1 MARLIF
7 KAPYYKPNAKAGKG
21 ARGAYAKYI
30 ATRDGVE
37 LLRSGM
43 ADYINE
49 RKGSNG
55 LFSDEGVVINLS
67 QIEETINNHSG
78 NVWGL
83 IFSLKREDAER
94 LGYNSAVQW
103 MNLLRSHR
111 NDIAKEMHIAP
122 GNLRWYAAYHN
133 SETHPHVHMLVWSDR
148 PQEPHLSSVGIHNIK
163 HTIANDIF
171 RQDLVS
177 IYKEQTQARDNIKAS
192 FRSRMDKLMSEI
204 GNMSIDYDSEIALK
218 FQMLSQRIEKHK
230 GKKVYG
236 YLDKE
241 TKKLVDEIVK
251 MIAADEKIYELYDLW
266 HKCRCETFRTYT
278 DAMPE
283 KIPLEENEEFKS
295 IRNEIVKMASELKV
309 EYNFNGQDDTEPS
322 RDFEE
327 EDIDNLEERVEE
339 DEDPLTMYMLG
350 KKYLDEEG
358 DPEEAELWLRM
369 AAHNGNEYAMYFLYK
384 CYRDGRIMDKEKSK
398 MKYLRMAIDKGY
410 DAAEYEYGKLL
421 REKDPEEAMKYF
433 KRASGRNNA
442 YAAYAYGKMCAERG
456 DIDKA
461 KIYFI
466 RATRVKPDLGFRVG
480 MWYYYDLGN
489 HEMGKEYLENAAK
502 NGNVAAEEALNA
514 INRGIDTRLAW
525 GVLNLFRHASRVID
539 DRAKAH
545 VKISPMLGVDRKLR
559 QRIREK
565 KEEQG
570 LRMSM

>member
-7 KAPYYKPNAKAGKG
+7 KAPYYKPKGKVN
-21 ARGAYAKYI
+21 RGGYAKYI
-30 ATRDGVE
+30 ATREGVE
-37 LLRSGM
+37 HLRSGM

-49 RKGSNG
+49 RRGSNG
-55 LFSDEGVVINLS
+55 LFSDEGVVINLA
-67 QIEETINNHSG
+67 QIEETINNHAG

-83 IFSLKREDAER
+83 IFSLKRADAER
-94 LGYNSAVQW
+94 FGYNSAEQW

-122 GNLRWYAAYHN
+122 GDLHWYAAYHN
-133 SETHPHVHMLVWSDR
+133 NETHPHVHMLVWSER
-148 PQEPHLSSVGIHNIK
+148 AQEPYLSKVGIQNIK
-163 HTIANDIF
+163 RTVANDIF
-171 RQDLVS
+171 KRDLIP
-177 IYKEQTQARDNIKAS
+177 IYKKQTQARDNIKAS
-192 FRSRMDKLMSEI
+192 FRSRIDKLMSEI

-218 FQMLSQRIEKHK
+218 FQMLSQRIAKHK

-251 MIAADEKIYELYDLW
+251 MIAADEKISELYDLW

-283 KIPLEENEEFKS
+283 KIPLEGNEEFKS
-295 IRNEIVKMASELKV
+295 IRNEVVKMASELKV
-309 EYNFNGQDDTEPS
+309 EYVFQGQDDTEPS
-322 RDFEE
+322 HDFWE

-339 DEDPLTMYMLG
+339 DEDPFTMYKLG
-350 KKYLDEEG
+350 KKYLDEENK
-358 DPEEAELWLRM
+358 PEEAELWLRM

-384 CYRDGRIMDKEKSK
+384 CYRDGRIIDKKNSK
-398 MKYLRMAIDKGY
+398 MTYLRMALDKGY
-410 DAAEYEYGKLL
+410 DVAEYEYGKLL
-421 REKDPEEAMKYF
+421 REKDPEEAKKYF
-433 KRASGRNNA
+433 KRAADKNNA
-442 YAAYAYGKMCAERG
+442 YAAYAYGKMCADRG
-456 DIDKA
+456 DINKA
-461 KIYFI
+461 KIYFG
-466 RATRVKPDLGFRVG
+466 RATRVKPELGFRVG

-489 HEMGKEYLENAAK
+489 HEIGIGHLENAAK

-525 GVLNLFRHASRVID
+525 GVLNVFRHASRVID
-539 DRAKAH
+539 ERAKAH
-545 VKISPMLGVDRKLR
+545 VKISPMQGVDRKLR

>member
-7 KAPYYKPNAKAGKG
+7 KAPYYKPGRKAGKG
-21 ARGAYAKYI
+21 ERGAYAKYI

-111 NDIAKEMHIAP
+111 NDIAREMHIAP

-133 SETHPHVHMLVWSDR
+133 SETHPHVHMLVWSDK
-148 PQEPHLSSVGIHNIK
+148 PQEPYLSTVGIHNIK
-163 HTIANDIF
+163 QTIAKDIF
-171 RQDLVS
+171 RQDLISV
-177 IYKEQTQARDNIKAS
+177 YKEQTQARDNIKAS

-204 GNMSIDYDSEIALK
+204 RDMSIEYDSEIALK
-218 FQMLSQRIEKHK
+218 FQILSKKISKYK

-251 MIAADEKIYELYDLW
+251 MIAADERISELYDLW

-295 IRNEIVKMASELKV
+295 IRNEVVKMASELKV
-309 EYNFNGQDDTEPS
+309 EYVFQGQDDTEPS
-322 RDFEE
+322 HDFDE
-327 EDIDNLEERVEE
+327 EDIDSLEERVEE
-339 DEDPLTMYMLG
+339 DEDPFTMYKLG
-350 KKYLDEEG
+350 KKYLDEENN
-358 DPEEAELWLRM
+358 PEEAELWLRM

-384 CYRDGRIMDKEKSK
+384 CYRDGRIIDKKNSK
-398 MKYLRMAIDKGY
+398 MTYLRMALDKGY
-410 DAAEYEYGKLL
+410 DVAEYEYGKLL
-421 REKDPEEAMKYF
+421 REKDPEEAKKYF
-433 KRASGRNNA
+433 KRAVDKNNA
-442 YAAYAYGKMCAERG
+442 YAAYAYGKMCADRG
-456 DIDKA
+456 DINKA
-461 KIYFI
+461 KIYLLF
-466 RATRVKPDLGFRVG
+466 
-480 MWYYYDLGN
+480 
-489 HEMGKEYLENAAK
+489 
-502 NGNVAAEEALNA
+502 A
-514 INRGIDTRLAW
+514 I
-525 GVLNLFRHASRVID
+525 
-539 DRAKAH
+539 
-545 VKISPMLGVDRKLR
+545 
-559 QRIREK
+559 
-565 KEEQG
+565 
-570 LRMSM
+570 

>member
-7 KAPYYKPNAKAGKG
+7 KAPYYKPKGKVN
-21 ARGAYAKYI
+21 RGGYAKYI
-30 ATRDGVE
+30 ATREGVE
-37 LLRSGM
+37 HLRSGM

-49 RKGSNG
+49 RRGSNG
-55 LFSDEGVVINLS
+55 LFSDEGVVINLA
-67 QIEETINNHSG
+67 QIEETINNHAG

-83 IFSLKREDAER
+83 IFSLKRADAER
-94 LGYNSAVQW
+94 FGYNSAEQW

-122 GNLRWYAAYHN
+122 GDLRWYAAYHN
-133 SETHPHVHMLVWSDR
+133 NETHPHVHMLVWSER
-148 PQEPHLSSVGIHNIK
+148 AHEPYLSKVGIQNIK
-163 HTIANDIF
+163 RTVANDIF
-171 RQDLVS
+171 KRDLIP
-177 IYKEQTQARDNIKAS
+177 IYKKQTQARDNIKAS
-192 FRSRMDKLMSEI
+192 FRSRIDKLMSEI
-204 GNMSIDYDSEIALK
+204 GNMSIDYDSEIALN
-218 FQMLSQRIEKHK
+218 FQMLSQRIAKHK

-251 MIAADEKIYELYDLW
+251 MIAADEKISELYDLW

-295 IRNEIVKMASELKV
+295 IRNEVVKMASELKV
-309 EYNFNGQDDTEPS
+309 EYVFQGQDDTEPS
-322 RDFEE
+322 HDFEE

-339 DEDPLTMYMLG
+339 DEDPFTMYKLG
-350 KKYLDEEG
+350 KKYLDEENN
-358 DPEEAELWLRM
+358 PEGAELWLRM
-369 AAHNGNEYAMYFLYK
+369 AAYNGNEYAMYFLYK
-384 CYRDGRIMDKEKSK
+384 CYRDGRIIDKKNSK
-398 MKYLRMAIDKGY
+398 MTYLRMALDKGY
-410 DAAEYEYGKLL
+410 DVAEYEYGKLL

-433 KRASGRNNA
+433 KRAADKNNA
-442 YAAYAYGKMCAERG
+442 YAAYAYGKMCADRG
-456 DIDKA
+456 DINKA
-461 KIYFI
+461 KIYFG
-466 RATRVKPDLGFRVG
+466 RATRVKPELGFRVG

-489 HEMGKEYLENAAK
+489 HEMGISHLENAAK

-525 GVLNLFRHASRVID
+525 GVLNIFRHASRVID

-545 VKISPMLGVDRKLR
+545 VKISPMQGVDRKLR

-570 LRMSM
+570 LKMSM

>member
-21 ARGAYAKYI
+21 ERGAYAKYI

-55 LFSDEGVVINLS
+55 LFSDQGVVINLS
-67 QIEETINNHSG
+67 QIEETINNHPG

-94 LGYNSAVQW
+94 LGYNTATQW
-103 MNLLRSHR
+103 MNLLRSRR
-111 NDIAKEMHIAP
+111 NDIAREMHIAP

-133 SETHPHVHMLVWSDR
+133 SETHPHVHMLVWSDK
-148 PQEPHLSSVGIHNIK
+148 PQEPHLSTVGIHNIK
-163 HTIANDIF
+163 QTIAKDIF
-171 RQDLVS
+171 RQDLMSV
-177 IYKEQTQARDNIKAS
+177 YKEQTRARDNIKAS

-204 GNMSIDYDSEIALK
+204 GNMSIEYDSEIALK
-218 FQMLSQRIEKHK
+218 FQILSQKISKHK

-251 MIAADEKIYELYDLW
+251 MIAADERISELYDLW

-278 DAMPE
+278 DAMPK

-295 IRNEIVKMASELKV
+295 VRNEIVKMASELKI
-309 EYNFNGQDDTEPS
+309 EYDFQGQDDSEPS
-322 RDFEE
+322 HDFEDEDIEEIEESVEEE
-327 EDIDNLEERVEE
+327 ED
-339 DEDPLTMYMLG
+339 PYTMYMLG
-350 KKYLDEEG
+350 KKYLDEED
-358 DPEEAELWLRM
+358 DPDEAEHWLRM
-369 AAHNGNEYAMYFLYK
+369 ASHRGNEYAMYFLYK
-384 CYRDGRIMDKEKSK
+384 CYRDGRIEDRENSK
-398 MKYLRMAIDKGY
+398 MKYLRMALDKRY
-410 DAAEYEYGKLL
+410 NAAEYEYGKLL
-421 REKDPEEAMKYF
+421 REENPEEAMKYF
-433 KRASGRNNA
+433 KRAADRNNA
-442 YAAYAYGKMCAERG
+442 YAAYAYGRMCADRG
-456 DIDKA
+456 DINKA
-461 KIYFI
+461 KIYFGM
-466 RATRVKPDLGFRVG
+466 ATRSNPDLGFRVG

-489 HEMGKEYLENAAK
+489 HEMGIRQLKNAAE
-502 NGNVAAEEALNA
+502 NGSVAAEAALNA
-514 INRGIDTRLAW
+514 INRGIDTRVAW

-539 DRAKAH
+539 DRAKVH
-545 VKISPMLGVDRKLR
+545 VNISPMQGVDKKLR
-559 QRIREK
+559 QRIRQK

>member
-7 KAPYYKPNAKAGKG
+7 KAPYYKPKGKVN
-21 ARGAYAKYI
+21 RGGYAKYI
-30 ATRDGVE
+30 ATREGVE

-49 RKGSNG
+49 RRGSNG
-55 LFSDEGVVINLS
+55 LFSDEGVVINLA
-67 QIEETINNHSG
+67 QIEETINNHAG

-83 IFSLKREDAER
+83 IFSLKRADAER
-94 LGYNSAVQW
+94 FGYNSAEQW

-122 GNLRWYAAYHN
+122 GDLRWYAAYHN
-133 SETHPHVHMLVWSDR
+133 NETHPHVHMLVWSER
-148 PQEPHLSSVGIHNIK
+148 AHEPYLSKVGIQNIK
-163 HTIANDIF
+163 RTVANDIF
-171 RQDLVS
+171 KRDLIP
-177 IYKEQTQARDNIKAS
+177 IYKKQTQARDNIKVS
-192 FRSRMDKLMSEI
+192 FRSRIDKLMSEI

-218 FQMLSQRIEKHK
+218 FQMLSQRIAKHK

-251 MIAADEKIYELYDLW
+251 MIAADEKISELYDLW

-295 IRNEIVKMASELKV
+295 IRNEVVKMASELKV
-309 EYNFNGQDDTEPS
+309 EYVFQGQDDTEPS
-322 RDFEE
+322 HDLEE

-339 DEDPLTMYMLG
+339 DEDPFAMYKLG
-350 KKYLDEEG
+350 KKYLDEENN
-358 DPEEAELWLRM
+358 PEEAELWLRM

-384 CYRDGRIMDKEKSK
+384 CYRDGRIIDKKNFK
-398 MKYLRMAIDKGY
+398 MTYLRMTLDKGY
-410 DAAEYEYGKLL
+410 DVAEYEYGKLL
-421 REKDPEEAMKYF
+421 REKDPEEAKKYF
-433 KRASGRNNA
+433 KRAADKNNA
-442 YAAYAYGKMCAERG
+442 YAAYAYGKMCADRG
-456 DIDKA
+456 DINKA
-461 KIYFI
+461 KIYFG
-466 RATRVKPDLGFRVG
+466 RATRVKPELGFRVG

-489 HEMGKEYLENAAK
+489 HEMGIGHLENAAK

-539 DRAKAH
+539 DRAKTH
-545 VKISPMLGVDRKLR
+545 VKISTMQGVDRKLR

>member
-7 KAPYYKPNAKAGKG
+7 KAPYYKPKGKVN
-21 ARGAYAKYI
+21 RGGYAKYI
-30 ATRDGVE
+30 ATREGVE

-49 RKGSNG
+49 RRGSNG
-55 LFSDEGVVINLS
+55 LFSDEGVVINLA
-67 QIEETINNHSG
+67 QIEETINNHAG

-83 IFSLKREDAER
+83 IFSLKRADAER
-94 LGYNSAVQW
+94 FGYNSAEQW

-122 GNLRWYAAYHN
+122 GDLRWYAAYHN
-133 SETHPHVHMLVWSDR
+133 NETHPHVHMLVWSER
-148 PQEPHLSSVGIHNIK
+148 AHEPYLSKVGIQNIK
-163 HTIANDIF
+163 RTVANDIF
-171 RQDLVS
+171 KRDLIP
-177 IYKEQTQARDNIKAS
+177 IYKKQTQARDNIKAS
-192 FRSRMDKLMSEI
+192 FRSRIDKLMSEI

-218 FQMLSQRIEKHK
+218 FQMLSQRIAKHK

-251 MIAADEKIYELYDLW
+251 MIAADEKISELYELW

-295 IRNEIVKMASELKV
+295 IRNEVVKMASDLKV
-309 EYNFNGQDDTEPS
+309 EYVFQGQDDTEPS
-322 RDFEE
+322 HDFEE

-339 DEDPLTMYMLG
+339 DEDPFAMYKLG
-350 KKYLDEEG
+350 KKYLDEENN
-358 DPEEAELWLRM
+358 PEEAELWLRM

-384 CYRDGRIMDKEKSK
+384 CYRDGRIIDKKNSK
-398 MKYLRMAIDKGY
+398 MTYLRMALDKGY
-410 DAAEYEYGKLL
+410 DVAEYEYGKLL
-421 REKDPEEAMKYF
+421 REKDPEEAKKYF
-433 KRASGRNNA
+433 KRAADKNNA
-442 YAAYAYGKMCAERG
+442 YAAYAYGKMCADRG
-456 DIDKA
+456 DINKA
-461 KIYFI
+461 KIYFG
-466 RATRVKPDLGFRVG
+466 RATRVKPELGFRVG

-489 HEMGKEYLENAAK
+489 HEMGIGHLENAAK

-545 VKISPMLGVDRKLR
+545 IKISPMQGVDKKLR

-565 KEEQG
+565 KEGQG
-570 LRMSM
+570 MRMSM

>member
-7 KAPYYKPNAKAGKG
+7 KAPYYKPKGKVN
-21 ARGAYAKYI
+21 RGGYAKYI
-30 ATRDGVE
+30 ATREGVE

-49 RKGSNG
+49 RRGSNG

-83 IFSLKREDAER
+83 IFSLKRADAER
-94 LGYNSAVQW
+94 FGYNSAEQW

-122 GNLRWYAAYHN
+122 GDLRWYAAYHN
-133 SETHPHVHMLVWSDR
+133 SETHPHVHMLVWSER
-148 PQEPHLSSVGIHNIK
+148 AHEPYLSKVGIQNIK
-163 HTIANDIF
+163 RTVANDIF
-171 RQDLVS
+171 KRDLIP
-177 IYKEQTQARDNIKAS
+177 IYKKQTQARDNIKTS
-192 FRSRMDKLMSEI
+192 FRSRIDKLMSEI

-251 MIAADEKIYELYDLW
+251 MIAADEKISELYDLW

-295 IRNEIVKMASELKV
+295 VRNEVVKMASELKV
-309 EYNFNGQDDTEPS
+309 EYVFQGQDDTEPS
-322 RDFEE
+322 HDLGEE
-327 EDIDNLEERVEE
+327 NIDNLEERVEE
-339 DEDPLTMYMLG
+339 DEDPFTMYKLG
-350 KKYLDEEG
+350 KKYLDEENN
-358 DPEEAELWLRM
+358 PEEAELWLRM
-369 AAHNGNEYAMYFLYK
+369 AAYNGNEYAMYFLYK
-384 CYRDGRIMDKEKSK
+384 CYRDGRIIDKKNSK
-398 MKYLRMAIDKGY
+398 MTYLRMALDKGY
-410 DAAEYEYGKLL
+410 DVAEYEYGKLL

-433 KRASGRNNA
+433 KRAADKNNA

-456 DIDKA
+456 DINKA
-461 KIYFI
+461 KIYFG
-466 RATRVKPDLGFRVG
+466 RATRVKPELGFRVG

-489 HEMGKEYLENAAK
+489 HEMGIGHLENAAK

-545 VKISPMLGVDRKLR
+545 VKISPMQGVDRKLR

>member
-7 KAPYYKPNAKAGKG
+7 KAPYYKPKGKVN
-21 ARGAYAKYI
+21 RGGYAKYI
-30 ATRDGVE
+30 ATREGVE

-49 RKGSNG
+49 RRGSNG
-55 LFSDEGVVINLS
+55 LFSDEGVVINLA

-83 IFSLKREDAER
+83 IFSLKRADAER
-94 LGYNSAVQW
+94 FGYNSAEQW

-122 GNLRWYAAYHN
+122 GDLRWYAAYHN
-133 SETHPHVHMLVWSDR
+133 NETHPHVHMLVWSER
-148 PQEPHLSSVGIHNIK
+148 AHEPYLSKIGIQNIK
-163 HTIANDIF
+163 RTVANDIF
-171 RQDLVS
+171 KRDLIP
-177 IYKEQTQARDNIKAS
+177 IYKKQTQARDNIKAS
-192 FRSRMDKLMSEI
+192 FRSRIDKLMSEI

-218 FQMLSQRIEKHK
+218 FQMLSQRIAKHK

-251 MIAADEKIYELYDLW
+251 MIAADEKISELYALW

-278 DAMPE
+278 DEMPE

-295 IRNEIVKMASELKV
+295 IRNEVVKMASELKV
-309 EYNFNGQDDTEPS
+309 EYVFQGQDDTEPS
-322 RDFEE
+322 HDLGEE
-327 EDIDNLEERVEE
+327 NIDNLEERVEE
-339 DEDPLTMYMLG
+339 DEDPFTMYKLG
-350 KKYLDEEG
+350 KKYLDEENN
-358 DPEEAELWLRM
+358 PEEAELWLRM
-369 AAHNGNEYAMYFLYK
+369 AAYNGNEYAMYFLYK
-384 CYRDGRIMDKEKSK
+384 CYRDGRIIDKKNSK
-398 MKYLRMAIDKGY
+398 MTYLRMALDKGY
-410 DAAEYEYGKLL
+410 DVAEYEYGKLL
-421 REKDPEEAMKYF
+421 REKDHEGAMKYF
-433 KRASGRNNA
+433 KRAADKNNA

-456 DIDKA
+456 DINKA
-461 KIYFI
+461 KIYFG
-466 RATRVKPDLGFRVG
+466 RATRVKPELGFRVG

-489 HEMGKEYLENAAK
+489 HEMGIGHLENAAK
-502 NGNVAAEEALNA
+502 SGNVAAEEALNA

-545 VKISPMLGVDRKLR
+545 IKISPMQGVDRKLR

>member
-7 KAPYYKPNAKAGKG
+7 KAPYYKPKGKVN
-21 ARGAYAKYI
+21 RGGYAKYI
-30 ATRDGVE
+30 ATREGVE

-49 RKGSNG
+49 RRGSNG
-55 LFSDEGVVINLS
+55 LFSDEGVVINLA
-67 QIEETINNHSG
+67 QIEETINNHAG

-83 IFSLKREDAER
+83 IFSLKRADAER
-94 LGYNSAVQW
+94 FGYNSAEQW

-122 GNLRWYAAYHN
+122 GDLRWYAAYHN
-133 SETHPHVHMLVWSDR
+133 NETHPHVHMLVWSER
-148 PQEPHLSSVGIHNIK
+148 AHEPYLSKVGIQNIK
-163 HTIANDIF
+163 RTVANDIF
-171 RQDLVS
+171 KRDLIP
-177 IYKEQTQARDNIKAS
+177 IYKKQTQARDNIKAS
-192 FRSRMDKLMSEI
+192 FRSRIDKLMSEI

-218 FQMLSQRIEKHK
+218 FQMLSQRIAKHK

-251 MIAADEKIYELYDLW
+251 MIAADEKISELYDLW

-295 IRNEIVKMASELKV
+295 IRNEVVKMASELKV
-309 EYNFNGQDDTEPS
+309 EYVFQGQDDTELS
-322 RDFEE
+322 HDLGEE
-327 EDIDNLEERVEE
+327 NIDNLEERVEE
-339 DEDPLTMYMLG
+339 DEDPFTMYKLG
-350 KKYLDEEG
+350 KKHLDEENN
-358 DPEEAELWLRM
+358 PEEAELWLRM

-384 CYRDGRIMDKEKSK
+384 CYRDGRIIDKKNSK
-398 MKYLRMAIDKGY
+398 MTYLRMALDKGY
-410 DAAEYEYGKLL
+410 DVAEYEYGKLL

-433 KRASGRNNA
+433 KRAADNNNA
-442 YAAYAYGKMCAERG
+442 YAAYAYGKMCADRG
-456 DIDKA
+456 DINKA
-461 KIYFI
+461 KIYFG
-466 RATRVKPDLGFRVG
+466 RATRVKPELGFRVG

-489 HEMGKEYLENAAK
+489 HEMGIGHLENAAK

-545 VKISPMLGVDRKLR
+545 VKISSMQGVDRKLR

>member
-7 KAPYYKPNAKAGKG
+7 KAPYYKPKGKVN
-21 ARGAYAKYI
+21 RGGYAKYI
-30 ATRDGVE
+30 ATREGVE
-37 LLRSGM
+37 HLRSGM

-49 RKGSNG
+49 RRGSNG
-55 LFSDEGVVINLS
+55 LFSDEGVVINLA
-67 QIEETINNHSG
+67 QIEETINNHAG

-83 IFSLKREDAER
+83 IFSLKRADAER
-94 LGYNSAVQW
+94 FGYNSAEQW

-122 GNLRWYAAYHN
+122 GDLRWYAAYHN
-133 SETHPHVHMLVWSDR
+133 NETHPHVHMLVWSER
-148 PQEPHLSSVGIHNIK
+148 AREPYLSKVGIQNIK
-163 HTIANDIF
+163 RTVANDIF
-171 RQDLVS
+171 KRDLIP
-177 IYKEQTQARDNIKAS
+177 IYKKQTQARDNIKVS
-192 FRSRMDKLMSEI
+192 FRSRIDKLMSEI

-218 FQMLSQRIEKHK
+218 FQMLSQRIAKHK

-251 MIAADEKIYELYDLW
+251 MIAADEKISELYDLW

-295 IRNEIVKMASELKV
+295 IRNEVVKMASELKV
-309 EYNFNGQDDTEPS
+309 EYVFQGQDDAEPS
-322 RDFEE
+322 HDFGE

-339 DEDPLTMYMLG
+339 DEDPFTMYKLG
-350 KKYLDEEG
+350 KKYLDEENN
-358 DPEEAELWLRM
+358 PEEAELWLRM

-384 CYRDGRIMDKEKSK
+384 CYRDGRIIDKKNSK
-398 MKYLRMAIDKGY
+398 MTYLRMALDKGY
-410 DAAEYEYGKLL
+410 DVAEYEYGKLL
-421 REKDPEEAMKYF
+421 REKDPEEAKKYF
-433 KRASGRNNA
+433 KRAADKNNA
-442 YAAYAYGKMCAERG
+442 YAAYAYGKMCADRG
-456 DIDKA
+456 DINKA
-461 KIYFI
+461 KIYFG
-466 RATRVKPDLGFRVG
+466 RATRVKPELGFRVG

-489 HEMGKEYLENAAK
+489 HEMGIGHLENAAK

-545 VKISPMLGVDRKLR
+545 IKISPMQGVDKKLR

-565 KEEQG
+565 KEGQG
-570 LRMSM
+570 MRMSM

>member
-7 KAPYYKPNAKAGKG
+7 KAPYYKPKSKVS
-21 ARGAYAKYI
+21 RGGYVKYI

-67 QIEETINNHSG
+67 QIEEMLNNHSG

-111 NDIAKEMHIAP
+111 NDIAKEMNIAP

-148 PQEPHLSSVGIHNIK
+148 PQEPRLSTVGIHNIK

-171 RQDLVS
+171 RQDLISV
-177 IYKEQTQARDNIKAS
+177 YKEQTQARDDIKLAFRARMAEIIENIQN
-192 FRSRMDKLMSEI
+192 
-204 GNMSIDYDSEIALK
+204 GSISADSDIVLK
-218 FQMLSQRIEKHK
+218 FEMLCKRLAEHE

-236 YLDKE
+236 YLDKD

-251 MIAADEKIYELYDLW
+251 MISGDERIAELYDLW

-283 KIPLEENEEFKS
+283 KIPFEENKEFKS
-295 IRNEIVKMASELKV
+295 VRNEVVKMASDLKIS
-309 EYNFNGQDDTEPS
+309 FDFHGQDDGEPS
-322 RDFEE
+322 DETEE
-327 EDIDNLEERVEE
+327 EDLEELEYWSE
-339 DEDPLTMYMLG
+339 QGDETQMYLLG
-350 KKYLDEEG
+350 KKYLDEYD
-358 DPEEAELWLRM
+358 DPEEAEHWLRQ
-369 AAHNGNEYAMYFLYK
+369 ASESGNEYAMYLLYK
-384 CYRDGRIMDKEKSK
+384 CYRDGRIEDKDNEK
-398 MKYLRMAIDKGY
+398 MKYLKMAVEQEY

-421 REKDPEEAMKYF
+421 REKEPEEAMKYLG
-433 KRASGRNNA
+433 KAADQRNP
-442 YAAYAYGKMCAERG
+442 YAAYAYAKMCSERG
-456 DIDKA
+456 DIAKA
-461 KIYFI
+461 KEYFRI
-466 RATRVKPDLGFRVG
+466 AVMYKPELGFRVG
-480 MWYYYDLGN
+480 LWYYYEQN
-489 HEMGKEYLENAAK
+489 ERENGKAYLQFAAER
-502 NGNVAAEEALNA
+502 GDTAAEEALKA
-514 INRGIDTRLAW
+514 INNGVNARLLS

-539 DRAKAH
+539 DRAKAYA
-545 VKISPMLGVDRKLR
+545 KSGMMQGVDKKLR
-559 QRIREK
+559 EQIRQK
-565 KEEQG
+565 KEG
-570 LRMSM
+570 LGMRMG

>member
-7 KAPYYKPNAKAGKG
+7 KAPYYKPKGKVN
-21 ARGAYAKYI
+21 RGGYAKYI
-30 ATRDGVE
+30 ATREGVE
-37 LLRSGM
+37 HLRSGM

-49 RKGSNG
+49 RRGSNG
-55 LFSDEGVVINLS
+55 LFSDEGVVINLA
-67 QIEETINNHSG
+67 QIEETINNHAG

-83 IFSLKREDAER
+83 IFSLKRADAER
-94 LGYNSAVQW
+94 FGYNSAEQW

-122 GNLRWYAAYHN
+122 GDLRWYAAYHN
-133 SETHPHVHMLVWSDR
+133 NETHPHVHMLVWSER
-148 PQEPHLSSVGIHNIK
+148 AHEPYLSKVGIQNIK
-163 HTIANDIF
+163 RTVANDIF
-171 RQDLVS
+171 KRDLIP
-177 IYKEQTQARDNIKAS
+177 IYKKQTQARDNIKAS
-192 FRSRMDKLMSEI
+192 FRSRIDKLMSEI
-204 GNMSIDYDSEIALK
+204 GNMSNEDDSEIALK
-218 FQMLSQRIEKHK
+218 FQMLSQRIAKHK

-251 MIAADEKIYELYDLW
+251 MIAADEKISELYDLW

-295 IRNEIVKMASELKV
+295 IRNEVVKMASELKV
-309 EYNFNGQDDTEPS
+309 EYVFQGQDDTEPS
-322 RDFEE
+322 HDLEE

-339 DEDPLTMYMLG
+339 DEDPFTMYKLG
-350 KKYLDEEG
+350 KKYLDEENN
-358 DPEEAELWLRM
+358 PEEAELWLRM
-369 AAHNGNEYAMYFLYK
+369 AAYNGNEYAMYFLYK
-384 CYRDGRIMDKEKSK
+384 CYRDGRIIDKKNSK
-398 MKYLRMAIDKGY
+398 MTYLRMALDKGY
-410 DAAEYEYGKLL
+410 DVAEYEYGKLL

-433 KRASGRNNA
+433 KRAADKNNA
-442 YAAYAYGKMCAERG
+442 YAAYAYGKMCADRG
-456 DIDKA
+456 DINKA
-461 KIYFI
+461 KIYFG
-466 RATRVKPDLGFRVG
+466 RATRVKPELGFRVG

-489 HEMGKEYLENAAK
+489 HEMGISHLENAAK

-545 VKISPMLGVDRKLR
+545 VKISPMQGVDKKLR

-565 KEEQG
+565 KEGQG
-570 LRMSM
+570 MRMSM

>member
-7 KAPYYKPNAKAGKG
+7 KAPYYKPKGKVN
-21 ARGAYAKYI
+21 RGGYAKYI
-30 ATRDGVE
+30 ATREGVE

-49 RKGSNG
+49 RRGSNG
-55 LFSDEGVVINLS
+55 LFSDEGVVINLA
-67 QIEETINNHSG
+67 QIEETINNHAG

-83 IFSLKREDAER
+83 IFSLKRADAER
-94 LGYNSAVQW
+94 FGYNSAEQW

-122 GNLRWYAAYHN
+122 GDLRWYAAYHN
-133 SETHPHVHMLVWSDR
+133 NETHPHVHMLVWSER
-148 PQEPHLSSVGIHNIK
+148 AHEPYLSKVGIQNIK
-163 HTIANDIF
+163 RTVANDIF
-171 RQDLVS
+171 KRDLIP
-177 IYKEQTQARDNIKAS
+177 IYKKQTQARDNIKAS

-218 FQMLSQRIEKHK
+218 FQMLSQRIAKHK

-251 MIAADEKIYELYDLW
+251 MIAADEKISELYDLW

-295 IRNEIVKMASELKV
+295 IRNEVVKMASELKV
-309 EYNFNGQDDTEPS
+309 EYVFQGQDDTEPS
-322 RDFEE
+322 HDFGE

-339 DEDPLTMYMLG
+339 DEDPFAMYKLG
-350 KKYLDEEG
+350 KKYLDEENN
-358 DPEEAELWLRM
+358 PEEAELWLRM
-369 AAHNGNEYAMYFLYK
+369 AAYNGNEYAMYFLYK
-384 CYRDGRIMDKEKSK
+384 CYRDGRIIDKKNSK
-398 MKYLRMAIDKGY
+398 MTYLRMALDKGY
-410 DAAEYEYGKLL
+410 DVAEYEYGKLL
-421 REKDPEEAMKYF
+421 REKDPEEAKKYF
-433 KRASGRNNA
+433 KRAADKNNA

-456 DIDKA
+456 DINKA
-461 KIYFI
+461 KIYFG
-466 RATRVKPDLGFRVG
+466 RATRVKPELGFRVG

-489 HEMGKEYLENAAK
+489 HEIGIGHLENAAK

-545 VKISPMLGVDRKLR
+545 IKISPMQGVDKKLR

-565 KEEQG
+565 KEGQG
-570 LRMSM
+570 MRMSM

>member
-7 KAPYYKPNAKAGKG
+7 KAPYYKPKGKVN
-21 ARGAYAKYI
+21 RGGYAKYI
-30 ATRDGVE
+30 ATREGVE
-37 LLRSGM
+37 HLRSGM

-49 RKGSNG
+49 RRGSNG
-55 LFSDEGVVINLS
+55 LFSDECVVINLA
-67 QIEETINNHSG
+67 QIEETINNHAG

-83 IFSLKREDAER
+83 IFSLKRADAER
-94 LGYNSAVQW
+94 FGYNSAEQW

-122 GNLRWYAAYHN
+122 GDLRWYAAYHN
-133 SETHPHVHMLVWSDR
+133 NETHPHVHMLVWSE
-148 PQEPHLSSVGIHNIK
+148 QAHEPYLSKVGIQNIK
-163 HTIANDIF
+163 RTVANDIF
-171 RQDLVS
+171 KRDLIP
-177 IYKEQTQARDNIKAS
+177 IYKKQTQARDNIKAS
-192 FRSRMDKLMSEI
+192 FRSRIDKLMSEI
-204 GNMSIDYDSEIALK
+204 GNMTIDYDSEIALK

-251 MIAADEKIYELYDLW
+251 MIAADEKISELYDLW

-309 EYNFNGQDDTEPS
+309 EYVFQGQDDTEPS
-322 RDFEE
+322 HDFEE

-339 DEDPLTMYMLG
+339 DEDPFTMYKLG
-350 KKYLDEEG
+350 KKYLDEENN
-358 DPEEAELWLRM
+358 PEEAELWLRM
-369 AAHNGNEYAMYFLYK
+369 AAYNGNEYAMYFLYK
-384 CYRDGRIMDKEKSK
+384 YYRDGRIIDKKNSK
-398 MKYLRMAIDKGY
+398 MTYLRMALDKGY

-433 KRASGRNNA
+433 KRAADKNNA
-442 YAAYAYGKMCAERG
+442 YAAYAYGKMCADRG
-456 DIDKA
+456 DINKA
-461 KIYFI
+461 KIYFG
-466 RATRVKPDLGFRVG
+466 RATRVKPELGFRVG

-489 HEMGKEYLENAAK
+489 HEMGIGHLENAAK

-565 KEEQG
+565 KEDQG

>member
-7 KAPYYKPNAKAGKG
+7 KAPYYKPKGKVN
-21 ARGAYAKYI
+21 RGGYAKYI
-30 ATRDGVE
+30 ATREGVE
-37 LLRSGM
+37 HLRSGM

-49 RKGSNG
+49 RRGSNG
-55 LFSDEGVVINLS
+55 LFSDEGIVINLA
-67 QIEETINNHSG
+67 QIEETINNHAG

-83 IFSLKREDAER
+83 IFSLKRADAER
-94 LGYNSAVQW
+94 FGYNSAEQW

-122 GNLRWYAAYHN
+122 GDLRWYAAYHN
-133 SETHPHVHMLVWSDR
+133 NETHPHVHMLVWSER
-148 PQEPHLSSVGIHNIK
+148 AHEPYLSKVGIQNIK
-163 HTIANDIF
+163 RTVANDIF
-171 RQDLVS
+171 KRDLIP
-177 IYKEQTQARDNIKAS
+177 IYKKQTQARDSIKAS
-192 FRSRMDKLMSEI
+192 FRSRIDKLMSEI
-204 GNMSIDYDSEIALK
+204 GNMSIDYNSEIALK
-218 FQMLSQRIEKHK
+218 FQMLSQRISKHK
-230 GKKVYG
+230 GKKIYG

-251 MIAADEKIYELYDLW
+251 MIAADEKISELYDLW

-295 IRNEIVKMASELKV
+295 IRNEVVKMASELKV
-309 EYNFNGQDDTEPS
+309 EYVFQGQDDTEPS
-322 RDFEE
+322 HDFDE

-339 DEDPLTMYMLG
+339 DEDPFTMYKLG
-350 KKYLDEEG
+350 KKYLDEENN
-358 DPEEAELWLRM
+358 PEEAELWLRM
-369 AAHNGNEYAMYFLYK
+369 AAHKGNEYAMYFLYK
-384 CYRDGRIMDKEKSK
+384 CYRDGRIIDKKNSK
-398 MKYLRMAIDKGY
+398 MTYLRMALDKGY

-433 KRASGRNNA
+433 KRAADKNNA

-456 DIDKA
+456 DINKA
-461 KIYFI
+461 KIYFG
-466 RATRVKPDLGFRVG
+466 RATRVKPELGFRVG

-489 HEMGKEYLENAAK
+489 HEMGISHLENAAK

-514 INRGIDTRLAW
+514 INSGIDTRLAW

-545 VKISPMLGVDRKLR
+545 VKISPMQGVDRKLR

>member
-7 KAPYYKPNAKAGKG
+7 KAPYYKPKGKVN
-21 ARGAYAKYI
+21 RGGYAKYI
-30 ATRDGVE
+30 ATREGVE
-37 LLRSGM
+37 HLRSGM

-49 RKGSNG
+49 RRGSNG
-55 LFSDEGVVINLS
+55 LFSDEGVVINLA
-67 QIEETINNHSG
+67 QIEETINNHAG

-83 IFSLKREDAER
+83 IFSLKRADAER
-94 LGYNSAVQW
+94 FGYNSAEQW

-122 GNLRWYAAYHN
+122 GDLRWYAAYHN
-133 SETHPHVHMLVWSDR
+133 NETHPHVHMLVWSER
-148 PQEPHLSSVGIHNIK
+148 AHEPYLSKVGIQNIK
-163 HTIANDIF
+163 RTVANDIF
-171 RQDLVS
+171 KRDLIP
-177 IYKEQTQARDNIKAS
+177 IYKKQTQARDNIKAS
-192 FRSRMDKLMSEI
+192 FRSRIDKLMSDI

-218 FQMLSQRIEKHK
+218 SQMLSQRIEKHK

-295 IRNEIVKMASELKV
+295 IRNEVVKMASELKV
-309 EYNFNGQDDTEPS
+309 EYDFKGQDDTEPS
-322 RDFEE
+322 HDFGE

-339 DEDPLTMYMLG
+339 DENPFTMYKLG
-350 KKYLDEEG
+350 KKYLDEENN
-358 DPEEAELWLRM
+358 PEEAELWLRM

-384 CYRDGRIMDKEKSK
+384 CYRDGRIIDKKNSK
-398 MKYLRMAIDKGY
+398 MTYLRMALDKGY
-410 DAAEYEYGKLL
+410 DVAEYEYGKLL

-433 KRASGRNNA
+433 KRVADRNNA
-442 YAAYAYGKMCAERG
+442 YAAYAYGKMCADRG
-456 DIDKA
+456 DINKA
-461 KIYFI
+461 KIYFG

-489 HEMGKEYLENAAK
+489 HEMGIGHLENAAK

-545 VKISPMLGVDRKLR
+545 VKISPMQGVDRKLR

>member
-7 KAPYYKPNAKAGKG
+7 KAPYYKPKGKVN
-21 ARGAYAKYI
+21 RGGYAKYI
-30 ATRDGVE
+30 ATREGVE

-49 RKGSNG
+49 RRGSNG
-55 LFSDEGVVINLS
+55 LFSDEGVVINLA
-67 QIEETINNHSG
+67 QIEETINNHAG

-83 IFSLKREDAER
+83 IFSLKRADAER
-94 LGYNSAVQW
+94 FGYNSAEQW

-122 GNLRWYAAYHN
+122 GDLRWYAAYHN
-133 SETHPHVHMLVWSDR
+133 NETHPHVWSER
-148 PQEPHLSSVGIHNIK
+148 AHEPYLSKVGIQNIK
-163 HTIANDIF
+163 RTVANDIF
-171 RQDLVS
+171 KRDLIP
-177 IYKEQTQARDNIKAS
+177 IYKKQTQARDNIKAS
-192 FRSRMDKLMSEI
+192 FRSRIDKLMSEI

-218 FQMLSQRIEKHK
+218 FQMLSQRIAKHK

-251 MIAADEKIYELYDLW
+251 MIAADEKISELYDLW

-295 IRNEIVKMASELKV
+295 IRNEVVKMASELKV
-309 EYNFNGQDDTEPS
+309 EYVFQGQDDAEPS
-322 RDFEE
+322 HDFGE
-327 EDIDNLEERVEE
+327 EDIDNLEKRVEE
-339 DEDPLTMYMLG
+339 DEDPFAMYKLG
-350 KKYLDEEG
+350 KKYLDEENN
-358 DPEEAELWLRM
+358 PEEAELWLRM

-384 CYRDGRIMDKEKSK
+384 CYRDGRIIDKKNSK
-398 MKYLRMAIDKGY
+398 MTYLRMALDKGY

-421 REKDPEEAMKYF
+421 REKDPEEAKKYF
-433 KRASGRNNA
+433 KRAADKNNA
-442 YAAYAYGKMCAERG
+442 YAAYAYGKMCADRG
-456 DIDKA
+456 DINKA
-461 KIYFI
+461 KIYFG
-466 RATRVKPDLGFRVG
+466 RATRVKPELGFRVG

-489 HEMGKEYLENAAK
+489 HEMGISHLENAAK

-545 VKISPMLGVDRKLR
+545 IKISPMQGVDKKLR

-565 KEEQG
+565 KEGQG
-570 LRMSM
+570 MRMSM

>member
-7 KAPYYKPNAKAGKG
+7 KAPYYKPKGKVN
-21 ARGAYAKYI
+21 RGGYAKYI
-30 ATRDGVE
+30 ATREGVE
-37 LLRSGM
+37 HLRSGM

-49 RKGSNG
+49 RRGSNG
-55 LFSDEGVVINLS
+55 LFSDEGVVINLA
-67 QIEETINNHSG
+67 QIEETINNHAG

-83 IFSLKREDAER
+83 IFSLKRADAER
-94 LGYNSAVQW
+94 FGYNSAEQW

-122 GNLRWYAAYHN
+122 GDLRWYAAYHN
-133 SETHPHVHMLVWSDR
+133 NETHPHVHMLVWSER
-148 PQEPHLSSVGIHNIK
+148 AHEPYLSKVGIQNIK
-163 HTIANDIF
+163 RTVANDIF
-171 RQDLVS
+171 KRDLIP
-177 IYKEQTQARDNIKAS
+177 IYKKQTQARDNIKAS
-192 FRSRMDKLMSEI
+192 FRSRIDKLMSEI

-218 FQMLSQRIEKHK
+218 FQMLSQRIAKHK

-251 MIAADEKIYELYDLW
+251 MIAADEKISELYDLW

-295 IRNEIVKMASELKV
+295 IRNEVVKMASELKV
-309 EYNFNGQDDTEPS
+309 EYVFQGQDDTEPS
-322 RDFEE
+322 HDFDE

-339 DEDPLTMYMLG
+339 DEDPFTMYKLG
-350 KKYLDEEG
+350 KKYLDEENN
-358 DPEEAELWLRM
+358 PEEAELWLRM
-369 AAHNGNEYAMYFLYK
+369 AAHKGNEYAMYFLYK
-384 CYRDGRIMDKEKSK
+384 CYRDGRIIDKKNSK
-398 MKYLRMAIDKGY
+398 MTYLRMALDKGY

-433 KRASGRNNA
+433 KRAADKNNA

-456 DIDKA
+456 DINKA
-461 KIYFI
+461 KIYFG
-466 RATRVKPDLGFRVG
+466 RATRVKPELGFRVG

-489 HEMGKEYLENAAK
+489 HEMGISHLENAAK

-514 INRGIDTRLAW
+514 INSGIDTRLAW

-545 VKISPMLGVDRKLR
+545 VKISPMQGVDRKLR